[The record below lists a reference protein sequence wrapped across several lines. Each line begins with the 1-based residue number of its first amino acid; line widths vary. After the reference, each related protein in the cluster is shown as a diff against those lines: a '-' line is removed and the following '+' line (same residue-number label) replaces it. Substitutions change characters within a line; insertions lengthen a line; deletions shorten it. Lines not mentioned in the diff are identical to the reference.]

1 MHARQETWFGDVGDD
16 REDPTLVWT
25 GPRTRVEP
33 CETAPPTSS
42 SITLIALWSLIAAL
56 ALFGA
61 ALVMRVLVVAAPVP
75 QAAARAEARAPDTR
89 PAVAMAPAPAP
100 APALLQPPVEV
111 ESEAVAGTPSS
122 PPARVAAIDEPA
134 REVEPTRRPVARMH
148 SRRARAKKAMHTD
161 TPGTLRINSL
171 PWADVYLDGTH
182 VGHTPQSQLSMKP
195 GRHRV
200 KLVNEQMALRKTFD
214 VYIRPGQV
222 VTRSE
227 NLAL

>member
-1 MHARQETWFGDVGDD
+1 MHAQQETWFADVGDD

-25 GPRTRVEP
+25 GPRARVELH
-33 CETAPPTSS
+33 ETAPPARSS
-42 SITLIALWSLIAAL
+42 VAPIALWGLIAGL

-61 ALVMRVLVVAAPVP
+61 AVVMRVLMVAAPLP
-75 QAAARAEARAPDTR
+75 ESSARAEAPVL
-89 PAVAMAPAPAP
+89 AVAPIRLPSESDAIAIAPSPTP
-100 APALLQPPVEV
+100 APALEID
-111 ESEAVAGTPSS
+111 AA
-122 PPARVAAIDEPA
+122 PAREIDDASA
-134 REVEPTRRPVARMH
+134 REVEPVRRSVARTH
-148 SRRARAKKAMHTD
+148 SRRAHAKNAMHAD
-161 TPGTLRINSL
+161 APGTLRINSL

-182 VGHTPQSQLSMKP
+182 VGHTPQSSLSMKP

-200 KLVNEQMALRKTFD
+200 KLVNAQMALRKTFD

>member
-1 MHARQETWFGDVGDD
+1 V
-16 REDPTLVWT
+16 P
-25 GPRTRVEP
+25 
-33 CETAPPTSS
+33 
-42 SITLIALWSLIAAL
+42 
-56 ALFGA
+56 
-61 ALVMRVLVVAAPVP
+61 APVP
-75 QAAARAEARAPDTR
+75 LPTASD
-89 PAVAMAPAPAP
+89 AVAITTSLTPAPAREIDDTP
-100 APALLQPPVEV
+100 AHE
-111 ESEAVAGTPSS
+111 
-122 PPARVAAIDEPA
+122 IEPA
-134 REVEPTRRPVARMH
+134 RRSVARTH
-148 SRRARAKKAMHTD
+148 SRRGHVKKAMHAGA
-161 TPGTLRINSL
+161 PGTLRINSL